1 MALFFIGY
9 LISVTSTIAFIV
21 AILTP
26 KWIYPNN
33 FPVDT
38 NNPTSPS
45 ETNYRGIF
53 YVDAGYPNGTCRD
66 WILMYKDSVA
76 SCRPTYAIACASLAI
91 IASSLSV
98 ILLWLAGAYLYIRRQ
113 RLAPLFVTIITLLTF
128 LIFWISAVIWVV
140 MITMNR
146 DVNAKMRRE
155 NIGFSTWIAVGA
167 SGGYLLAFIAFILY
181 RIALNRRRPLKDPN
195 LNSRRF

>member
-1 MALFFIGY
+1 MALFFVGY

-33 FPVDT
+33 LPVDG
-38 NNPTSPS
+38 NNPTSPNQ
-45 ETNYRGIF
+45 TNYRGIF

-66 WILMYKDSVA
+66 WILIYKDSVA
-76 SCRPTYAIACASLAI
+76 SCRPPYAVACASLSI
-91 IASSLSV
+91 IASSLSI
-98 ILLWLAGAYLYIRRQ
+98 ILLWLAGGYLYIRRR
-113 RLAPLFVTIITLLTF
+113 RLAPQFVIIISFLTL
-128 LIFWISAVIWVV
+128 LIFWISAIVWIV

-146 DVNAKMRRE
+146 DINLKIRRE

-167 SGGYLLAFIAFILY
+167 SGGYLLSFVSFILY
-181 RIALNRRRPLKDPN
+181 RIGLNRRKQVKEMN
-195 LNSRRF
+195 LN